1 MATFLVTNF
10 STKSGSISNI
20 LVKNTAMYKYTFC
33 TGVAVIFVLLGAA
46 TDNRMAMANDI
57 QSPIASNI
65 KSQKDLE
72 SVHRQVVQ
80 VPVTNGDSTEISF
93 AEHIAVSA
101 QKRNEISHALDYYY
115 ESIQGSLRT
124 QIDRL

>member
-1 MATFLVTNF
+1 
-10 STKSGSISNI
+10 
-20 LVKNTAMYKYTFC
+20 MYKYTFC

-46 TDNRMAMANDI
+46 TDNRMALANDI
-57 QSPIASNI
+57 QSPIASNF
-65 KSQKDLE
+65 KSQRELE
-72 SVHRQVVQ
+72 PVKHQVIQ

-93 AEHIAVSA
+93 VENIAVSA

>member
-1 MATFLVTNF
+1 
-10 STKSGSISNI
+10 
-20 LVKNTAMYKYTFC
+20 MYKYTFC

-65 KSQKDLE
+65 KSQKELE

-115 ESIQGSLRT
+115 ETIKGSLRT